1 MPSGLSMKKSMAR
14 DTSEPMNHPSKM
26 VKLDDGRRAPFSTV
40 GLNLSTSSAS
50 ASASG
55 PSQVLGIGSVSAN
68 QISKA
73 EEVQHMDKKAPQVL
87 FYHFMI

>member
-14 DTSEPMNHPSKM
+14 DTSEPMNRPSKL
-26 VKLDDGRRAPFSTV
+26 VKLDDGRRAPLSTV
-40 GLNLSTSSAS
+40 GLNLSTSS

-73 EEVQHMDKKAPQVL
+73 EEVQHMDKKVPQVL
-87 FYHFMI
+87 FYHLMI